1 MAYLVALSRG
11 GQRGPWRTWSRHSL
25 GLAWAEVAI
34 GRLSAED
41 VAGYPPKMWPVIVNV

>member
-1 MAYLVALSRG
+1 MAYLAALSRG
-11 GQRGPWRTWSRHSL
+11 GQRGPCTWPRHSL